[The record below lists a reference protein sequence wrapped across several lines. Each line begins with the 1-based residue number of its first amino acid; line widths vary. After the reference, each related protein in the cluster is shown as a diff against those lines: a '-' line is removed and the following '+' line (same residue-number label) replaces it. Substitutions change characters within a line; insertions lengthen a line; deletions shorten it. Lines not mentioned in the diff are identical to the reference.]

1 MKKRGESGFALLLVF
16 LMAAVVA
23 ITLYMQIPRIAFQSQ
38 RQKEQLLIE
47 RGEEY
52 QRAIQL
58 FFRTNNR
65 YPGDLKDLENFNH
78 RRFLRHKFVDP
89 ITGKDDWRLVHVNNG
104 VLTDS
109 VLNKKKPG
117 DPNQQQAAANA
128 NSYVG
133 VQPSIGQQPNAQ
145 QNINP
150 ALTRRRPSEGGLAV
164 PAIGPDGQPLP
175 PGQPGTGTTFP
186 GQPVPGQP
194 FPGQPQAQP
203 YPGFPGTPVA
213 PFPGGQV
220 PGQVQNPGL
229 PGVPSFPGQ
238 VPSRTPFDASQ
249 SNPGSQPNQTYPG
262 QVQPQP
268 FPGAQ
273 PAPFGTQPNPGTPG
287 GFNPITQQPG
297 RVSGFQTP
305 GSQLAPT
312 QTTTSSYVGSG
323 GSYVG
328 SSQPYVGG
336 GSYVGSQ
343 SGLQPAP
350 PPPIPTNPG
359 NFNPGFNPGNTNPG
373 NFNPVTISPGNINPG
388 NSNPVAT
395 NPVNPLPFA
404 APNLPITQAAP
415 QSGTPNAPAA
425 FGQSPAG
432 NMIGNLLTTPNPA
445 ANPALGNT
453 QPLGQQIGGGIAGV
467 ASKSEDPAIMV
478 YNDRTNYNE
487 WEFIF
492 DPAKQQGLAGLT
504 GGATI
509 GTPAANLGT
518 PASALGTPP
527 GVAQPGLTP
536 VSAGTSPFGGPTSA
550 FGAAPTTPLGGTS
563 PFGGASPF
571 GGTSPGSNP
580 TSPAGPG
587 TSLIPGAP
595 GLPGAPQGKQ
605 PLPNNL
611 RLGRP

>member
-47 RGEEY
+47 RGEQY

-65 YPGDLKDLENFNH
+65 YPGELKDLENFNH

-89 ITGKDDWRLVHVNNG
+89 ITGKDDWRLVHINNG

-117 DPNQQQAAANA
+117 DPNQQQADANA

-145 QNINP
+145 QNVNP
-150 ALTRRRPSEGGLAV
+150 ALARRRPSEGGPAA

-175 PGQPGTGTTFP
+175 PGQPGTGTPLP
-186 GQPVPGQP
+186 GEPS
-194 FPGQPQAQP
+194 PGQPQAQP
-203 YPGFPGTPVA
+203 YPGFPGTAVA

-220 PGQVQNPGL
+220 PGQVQNPGF

-238 VPSRTPFDASQ
+238 VPSRTPGVPSQ
-249 SNPGSQPNQTYPG
+249 SNPGAQPGQTYPG
-262 QVQPQP
+262 QVQAQP

-273 PAPFGTQPNPGTPG
+273 PTPFGGQPNPNAPG
-287 GFNPITQQPG
+287 GYNPITQLPG
-297 RVSGFQTP
+297 RVGGFQAP
-305 GSQLAPT
+305 GAQPAPT
-312 QTTTSSYVGSG
+312 QPPTSSYVGSG

-343 SGLQPAP
+343 TGQPPTP
-350 PPPIPTNPG
+350 PSTIPPNPG
-359 NFNPGFNPGNTNPG
+359 NFNPGNFNPG
-373 NFNPVTISPGNINPG
+373 NFNPGNNNPVTTNPG
-388 NSNPVAT
+388 NYTPGNPNPVRT

-404 APNLPITQAAP
+404 
-415 QSGTPNAPAA
+415 TPNFPTTQTAPPSANPA
-425 FGQSPAG
+425 TPGFGQSPAPG
-432 NMIGNLLTTPNPA
+432 IIAPLLGTPNPA
-445 ANPALGNT
+445 ANPALANG
-453 QPLGQQIGGGIAGV
+453 QPTGQQIGGGIAGV

-492 DPAKQQGLAGLT
+492 DPTKQQGLAGLT
-504 GGATI
+504 GGSTI

-518 PASALGTPP
+518 PASALGTPA

-536 VSAGTSPFGGPTSA
+536 VSAGASPFGGPASA
-550 FGAAPTTPLGGTS
+550 FGAAPTSPLGGTS
-563 PFGGASPF
+563 PFGAASPF

-587 TSLIPGAP
+587 ASLIPGAP
-595 GLPGAPQGKQ
+595 GLPGAQQGKQ

>member
-1 MKKRGESGFALLLVF
+1 MNKRGESGFALLLVF

-23 ITLYMQIPRIAFQSQ
+23 ITLYMQIPRVAFQSQ

-47 RGEEY
+47 RGEQY

-65 YPGDLKDLENFNH
+65 YPGELKDLENFNH

-117 DPNQQQAAANA
+117 DPNQQQADANA

-145 QNINP
+145 QNVNP
-150 ALTRRRPSEGGLAV
+150 GLARRRPSEGGQAA

-175 PGQPGTGTTFP
+175 PGQPGAGSALP
-186 GQPVPGQP
+186 GQPIPGQPQPQP
-194 FPGQPQAQP
+194 FPGL
-203 YPGFPGTPVA
+203 PGTAVA

-220 PGQVQNPGL
+220 PGQVQNPGF

-238 VPSRTPFDASQ
+238 VSRTAPGDVSQ
-249 SNPGSQPNQTYPG
+249 SNSGAPPAQTYPG
-262 QVQPQP
+262 QVQAQP

-273 PAPFGTQPNPGTPG
+273 PAPFGGQPNPSAPG
-287 GFNPITQQPG
+287 GFNPINQQAS
-297 RVSGFQTP
+297 RVGGFPTP
-305 GSQLAPT
+305 GTQPAPT
-312 QTTTSSYVGSG
+312 QTPTSSYVGSG

-343 SGLQPAP
+343 TGQAPIP
-350 PPPIPTNPG
+350 PPGVPTNSGNFNPGNPNPG
-359 NFNPGFNPGNTNPG
+359 NFNPGNFNPGNPNPG
-373 NFNPVTISPGNINPG
+373 NFNPVG
-388 NSNPVAT
+388 T

-404 APNLPITQAAP
+404 APNFPPAQTAP
-415 QSGTPNAPAA
+415 QSGTPNTPGAI
-425 FGQSPAG
+425 GQSPAG

-445 ANPALGNT
+445 ANPGLASG

-478 YNDRTNYNE
+478 YYDRTNYNE

-492 DPAKQQGLAGLT
+492 DPTKQQGLAGLT
-504 GGATI
+504 GGNTI

-518 PASALGTPP
+518 PASALGTPA
-527 GVAQPGLTP
+527 GVGQPGLTP
-536 VSAGTSPFGGPTSA
+536 VSAGTSPFGGQSS
-550 FGAAPTTPLGGTS
+550 FGAAPATPFGGTS

-571 GGTSPGSNP
+571 GGTSTGANP
-580 TSPAGPG
+580 TASTRPG
-587 TSLIPGAP
+587 GSLSPGAP
-595 GLPGAPQGKQ
+595 GLPGAQQGKQ